1 MVNCLINQQSEE
13 FQNLST
19 LSLFNNCASS
29 SSEEGEANGRNNK
42 DSTDDSSSYDDEESG
57 DNSDDEV
64 QIDAVEN
71 AKIKIK
77 KLPSEVDIDESL
89 RNTLAS
95 LEQNF
100 TESRTTLENEL
111 KSVQT
116 SLQEILFMKD
126 RLVRFENQYKS
137 CIKSFDDKLH
147 ETQSNLDESNGKI
160 NDITSQIKKL
170 QDQRTQLNNKQSQMK
185 DEIENLK
192 KENSSL
198 KKELFIVQELV
209 QKHENFIESISAD
222 SSPVTSST
230 HRDQISNHNQ
240 APSQSPNDNPVQTT
254 TSLLAAKQSTTIS
267 QELSQHQRSHNHD
280 EKVKTN
286 SVTLLIDS
294 NGKQL
299 QPNLLYPDS
308 KPLICP
314 TYTLQQ
320 LKDNINTLQSKPDI
334 LLIHCGTNDLEQTTP
349 AIVIQETKNI
359 LTHAKSSFPAAK
371 IIISNNKFI
380 LSTLTYS
387 TSANQMTSSLYH
399 INISTNL
406 FSLMTLNI

>member
-126 RLVRFENQYKS
+126 RLVRFEN
-137 CIKSFDDKLH
+137 
-147 ETQSNLDESNGKI
+147 
-160 NDITSQIKKL
+160 
-170 QDQRTQLNNKQSQMK
+170 
-185 DEIENLK
+185 
-192 KENSSL
+192 
-198 KKELFIVQELV
+198 
-209 QKHENFIESISAD
+209 SI
-222 SSPVTSST
+222 
-230 HRDQISNHNQ
+230 
-240 APSQSPNDNPVQTT
+240 
-254 TSLLAAKQSTTIS
+254 
-267 QELSQHQRSHNHD
+267 
-280 EKVKTN
+280 
-286 SVTLLIDS
+286 
-294 NGKQL
+294 
-299 QPNLLYPDS
+299 
-308 KPLICP
+308 
-314 TYTLQQ
+314 
-320 LKDNINTLQSKPDI
+320 
-334 LLIHCGTNDLEQTTP
+334 
-349 AIVIQETKNI
+349 
-359 LTHAKSSFPAAK
+359 
-371 IIISNNKFI
+371 
-380 LSTLTYS
+380 
-387 TSANQMTSSLYH
+387 
-399 INISTNL
+399 
-406 FSLMTLNI
+406 